1 MKYIPTRKLSSFF
14 SRSLLVLAAA
24 GLGIA
29 AAGCSQTDPVG
40 DTTVATVVASTDAPT
55 QLDVIQANGEN
66 CFAYYGLDE
75 LLDEAD
81 CIYRLEI
88 SAQEEL
94 PSDKEF
100 HTITQYEAIVQEA
113 FRGDDAQGETI
124 RIQVETPIPQEGVAV
139 STADPDFSPKF
150 EIGDEAVVF
159 LIRQDS
165 QEEPVYSVCGQRQ
178 GIYRAAGTQMVCDKP
193 DRDSYVTEDFLR
205 RLSQ

>member
-1 MKYIPTRKLSSFF
+1 MKYIPTRRISSFL
-14 SRSLLVLAAA
+14 SRSLLVLATA

-29 AAGCSQTDPVG
+29 AAGCSQTDPVD
-40 DTTVATVVASTDAPT
+40 DTTVPTVVASTDAPT
-55 QLDVIQANGEN
+55 QPDVIQAGGEN

-100 HTITQYEAIVQEA
+100 HTITQYEAVVQEA
-113 FRGDDAQGETI
+113 FQGDDPQGETI
-124 RIQVETPIPQEGVAV
+124 RIQVEYPVPQEGVAV
-139 STADPDFSPKF
+139 STADPDFIPKF
-150 EIGDEAVVF
+150 EIGDESVVF
-159 LIRQDS
+159 LIRQDA

-178 GIYRAAGTQMVCDKP
+178 GIYRAVGTQMVCDEP
-193 DRDSYVTEDFLR
+193 DRNSYVTEDFLR